1 MSPEC
6 ATAPSATPTAG
17 IFQTLRQQVWHGIK
31 TTLGHFLNGQDP
43 ACDADIIGFC
53 ILLPFSLYW
62 LHTRPVI
69 SEQWTICFGTIW
81 AAVGLKAFSRRFGG
95 GQ

>member
-1 MSPEC
+1 MSGEC
-6 ATAPSATPTAG
+6 ATAPSATPMTG
-17 IFQTLRQQVWHGIK
+17 TCQSPFQKGWRAAK
-31 TTLGHFLNGQDP
+31 TILGHFLNGQDP

-53 ILLPFSLYW
+53 LLLPLSLYW

-69 SEQWTICFGTIW
+69 NSQWAVCFGTLW
-81 AAVGLKAFSRRFGG
+81 GAVGLKAFSRRFGG